1 MKTQILSTQILNIDP
16 SRRAFLAGAAG
27 AAVCVIAPSARAT
40 PEAMAQAIK
49 DFTGGKSVREGGVE
63 VDIPVL
69 LESGH
74 SVPTIVRVDSPMNA
88 QNYVRAIAVFNE
100 RNPQPNVGVFHL
112 TPRSGRAFV
121 STRIRLGDS
130 QKIVAVAQMSDGSFR
145 SGSIDVIVTLPACV
159 EGA

>member
-1 MKTQILSTQILNIDP
+1 MKTQILSTQILNIDL

-130 QKIVAVAQMSDGSFR
+130 QKVVAVAQMSDGSFR